1 MMVIHIT
8 IYVERAEK
16 LLNTQGTVRRV
27 LEYEVGK
34 GWVIEKWAVD
44 EKWVNR
50 VFECV
55 FGSFVDVF
63 ETFAHSY
70 VTPGQNVI
78 NLLTIV
84 HFVSIRVT
92 EKSKQPFDL
101 LFSSGVHWLLK
112 IRSDGKIRG
121 KLFLFVPRWVFSGG
135 WGKEVYRKEKP
146 NANTLFFFFF
156 NVRKL

>member
-1 MMVIHIT
+1 MKNDGYT

-101 LFSSGVHWLLK
+101 LFSSGVHWLLYVDTKRWKNSWK
-112 IRSDGKIRG
+112 II
-121 KLFLFVPRWVFSGG
+121 LFVPRWVFSGG
-135 WGKEVYRKEKP
+135 
-146 NANTLFFFFF
+146 
-156 NVRKL
+156 